1 MPPLRPVPRS
11 AVAVHLGARASSRL
25 ARGGAVAFALA
36 VVAQA
41 SLPAAVAVLN
51 DPQFPY
57 FGTACG
63 LTPPDVVSYLREIG
77 LQADLLDPEQ
87 LADPAVFTAA
97 RFRAL
102 VHLYGNTFPLD
113 AAENLRRFHHQ
124 GGGFIATSV
133 PFCHPCRQ
141 VGAADWTYVAA
152 DSDSIE
158 RSAEGAQGGT
168 ACLRL
173 QKDSTPSWTGAYSVR
188 VPTAP
193 GTTYRVGGWVRAEGA
208 PGSQEIDALY
218 LRFWGKGGE
227 FLGQWGPRLPQ
238 DAREWQL
245 ITCDVQA
252 PERAET
258 MDICLGFWGSPGTV
272 WLDDV
277 LLATANP
284 LGPNLIANPGFEQ
297 PGGQWLD
304 LGHQQ
309 EWMRHDHLGSG
320 EFHTPGPDRGPLTYR
335 ADADALGLGLL
346 DWPRWAEAWGDRF
359 VTSQSLDPGSL
370 PREDEV
376 VSILDYRDGDS
387 SWPVIGLTRHHC
399 AEFSGATDA
408 WVGGQLFAHIGYY
421 DPVDLREV
429 VARAAIA
436 VTGAGPQAS
445 RKADR
450 LYRRDR
456 PPTNLTPVSEPKP
469 FPGLF
474 PKSPPPA
481 RELVV
486 ADLRRSSLDEQI
498 LLTSLQGLVNRSQP
512 RLYFILNDFPG
523 APSPDERWLTWLKER
538 GDIDSVRRVEDP
550 PSLLQEFRDAYRG
563 VVVTDPF
570 VPATA
575 NVATMIASTEGLLIA
590 SPRLANQLN
599 LSVRCNLQNRWP
611 TNAAAMQWAVD
622 TLWPKLNHHVLAYN
636 APDWPFLIDYL
647 VAHKAF
653 SFWIT
658 GPVDGASPAG
668 QPLAEQLVIE
678 RLLAKAPP
686 NIGCLGAPYNGVG
699 VGTGEGPGVT
709 LLTRY
714 AKFLAWS
721 AQNAN
726 LTVHSAAAS
735 LPSPFRRGAGGEASL
750 SPLLKEGGQG
760 GRDAVYLT
768 LLISDGDAPINWY
781 SFFAARYWDD
791 PLRGTFP
798 LTWSVGPSVY
808 DLLPDVMDYYYSRA
822 NETDCFVAACSG
834 AGYCY
839 PDAFASQY
847 ADSDAI
853 FRDYLALTDASMQ
866 RLGLQGVWTHTATGE
881 RLAAFARD
889 VPAVSFMLPDYGR
902 LPGTTAGNA
911 NEVLADHVPIFRALT
926 TFNPD
931 LGDAATMK
939 LMLDDIRRYTPAERP
954 AFMHVFVQCYPWTPS
969 KLRTM
974 LDRLGP
980 EYVPVRAD
988 EMARLYLASR

>member
-1 MPPLRPVPRS
+1 
-11 AVAVHLGARASSRL
+11 
-25 ARGGAVAFALA
+25 
-36 VVAQA
+36 VAQA
-41 SLPAAVAVLN
+41 SLPAAVAVFN
-51 DPQFPY
+51 DPHFPY
-57 FGTACG
+57 FGTSCG

-77 LQADLLDPEQ
+77 LQAELLDAEQ
-87 LADPAVFTAA
+87 LADPTVLSAT

-102 VHLYGNTFPLD
+102 VHLYGNTFPLG
-113 AAENLRRFHHQ
+113 AAENLRRFHQQ

-141 VGAADWTYVAA
+141 VGAASWTYVAA
-152 DSDSIE
+152 DSDSVE
-158 RSAEGAQGGT
+158 RVTEGVHDGP

-173 QKDSTPSWTGAYSVR
+173 QKDSAPNWTGAYSAR

-193 GTTYRVGGWVRAEGA
+193 GTTYRVSGWVRTEGA
-208 PGSQEIDALY
+208 PGSREIDILY
-218 LRFWGKGGE
+218 LRFWGRGGE

-238 DAREWQL
+238 NAGEWQL
-245 ITCDVQA
+245 LTLDVQA
-252 PERAET
+252 PDRAEK
-258 MDICLGFWGSPGTV
+258 MDVCLGFWGSPGTV
-272 WLDDV
+272 WLDAVQLSAAD
-277 LLATANP
+277 AP
-284 LGPNLIANPGFEQ
+284 GPNLIANPGFEA

-309 EWMRHDHLGSG
+309 DWMRHDHLGSG
-320 EFHTPGPDRGPLTYR
+320 EFHSPGPDRGPLTYH
-335 ADADALGLGLL
+335 ADADPLGLGLL
-346 DWPRWAEAWGDRF
+346 DWPRWAKAWDDRF
-359 VTSQSLDPGSL
+359 VTSQSLAPGSL
-370 PREDEV
+370 PPEDEV
-376 VSILDYRDGDS
+376 VSILDYLDGDA
-387 SWPVIGLTRHHC
+387 SWPVVALIRHHC
-399 AEFSGATDA
+399 AEFNGAVDA

-421 DPVDLREV
+421 GPVDLREV
-429 VARAAIA
+429 IARAAIA

-450 LYRRDR
+450 LYRRDK

-474 PKSPPPA
+474 PRSPVPA

-486 ADLRRSSLDEQI
+486 ADLRHLSLDEQI
-498 LLTSLQGLVNRSQP
+498 LLTSLQGLANRSEP
-512 RLYFILNDFPG
+512 RLYFILNDFPD
-523 APSPDERWLTWLKER
+523 AISPDERWLAWLKER
-538 GDIDSVRRVEDP
+538 GHIDSVRRVEDAL
-550 PSLLQEFRDAYRG
+550 SLLPEFREAYRG
-563 VVVTDPF
+563 LVVTDPS
-570 VPATA
+570 VPATV
-575 NVATMIASTEGLLIA
+575 NVATMFASTEDLLIA
-590 SPRLANQLN
+590 SPRLASQLK
-599 LSVRCNLQNRWP
+599 LPVRRNLQNRWP
-611 TNAAAMQWAVD
+611 TNAAALQWAVD

-668 QPLAEQLVIE
+668 APLAEQLVIE

-699 VGTGEGPGVT
+699 VGIGEGPGVS

-714 AKFLAWS
+714 AKFLSWS

-726 LTVHSAAAS
+726 LSVHSGTAL
-735 LPSPFRRGAGGEASL
+735 LPSPFRRGAGGEA
-750 SPLLKEGGQG
+750 PLDRTK
-760 GRDAVYLT
+760 VYLT

-798 LTWSVGPSVY
+798 LTWSVGPSVR
-808 DLLPDVMDYYYSRA
+808 DLLPDVTDYYQYSRA
-822 NETDCFVAACSG
+822 NENDCFVAACSG

-847 ADSDAI
+847 ADSDAV
-853 FRDYLALTDASMQ
+853 FRDYLAFTDASMQ
-866 RLGLQGVWTHTATGE
+866 RLDLRGLWTHTATGR
-881 RLAAFARD
+881 RLAAFAEG

-902 LPGTTAGNA
+902 LPSTTGGNA
-911 NEVLADHVPIFRALT
+911 NEILAEHVPVFRALT

-954 AFMHVFVQCYPWTPS
+954 AFMHVFVQCYPWSPS

-974 LDRLGP
+974 LDALGP

-988 EMARLYLASR
+988 HLAELYLQSQR